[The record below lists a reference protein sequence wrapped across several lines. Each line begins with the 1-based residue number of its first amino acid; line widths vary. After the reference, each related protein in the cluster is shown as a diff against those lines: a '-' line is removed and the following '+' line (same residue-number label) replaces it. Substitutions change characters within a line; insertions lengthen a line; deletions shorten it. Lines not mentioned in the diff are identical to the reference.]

1 MTLIVR
7 DYPPGAQ
14 GLAEGLR
21 TVGELV
27 AQGMRARPILVWARR
42 AMWEA
47 GLPVNA
53 SPSSIAA
60 AIYRKQREDMI
71 FAQDPYGTELMMSA
85 VKLLCLDPEGECIR
99 GGDCDDNVI
108 VLASALMSVGIPVR
122 LIIRRYPKMGQLH
135 LMIEYDADPRKGGAW
150 TCMDATSPD
159 GACFAGYSAEVVAS
173 LEVGPMVVE
182 QSPAQ
187 LLILGQPPLMG
198 AAAPSAA
205 AQTSALSDEQSA
217 VWLRAV
223 SEAKAKL
230 DASIQGLLTATGQL
244 DAVRSDLG
252 MPQYDVAPAGEA
264 LGPSPVQDYAHDF
277 LWTSRAQSAQAKL
290 VQSAMFAS
298 GALGEAIA
306 GTRLLYWK
314 DGDVFVG
321 ALDGDPYGILMK
333 PAPGGGLA
341 ADYVDLST
349 GATTG
354 QVGFGIAPIIVGAI
368 AVVVLSIASAF
379 AVTKL
384 CDYLAGAHRDDAMG
398 KVAAAQ
404 QALVAS
410 GQQTPEQARQFM
422 AAAADMASAP
432 GPNTPRGMGWGELL
446 AAGAVGALTGVVAA
460 VVAPRIYPHVSI
472 GSSAAA

>member
-1 MTLIVR
+1 MTLVAR

-27 AQGMRARPILVWARR
+27 AQGMRARQILVWARR

-53 SPSSIAA
+53 TPSAIAS
-60 AIYRKQREDMI
+60 AIYRKQREDMV

-85 VKLLCLDPEGECIR
+85 VKLLCLDPDGECVR

-122 LIIRRYPKMGQLH
+122 LVIRRYPKMAFLH

-159 GACFAGYSAEVVAS
+159 GSCFAGYSAEVVAS

-182 QSPAQ
+182 QTPAQ
-187 LLILGQPPLMG
+187 LLILGQPPMMG
-198 AAAPSAA
+198 APPAPASTSSLSA
-205 AQTSALSDEQSA
+205 DQSA

-223 SEAKAKL
+223 SDAKAKL

-252 MPQYDVAPAGEA
+252 MPQVDVAPAGEA
-264 LGPSPVQDYAHDF
+264 TGPSPVQDYAHDF
-277 LWTSRAQSAQAKL
+277 LWTQRAQDAQAKL

-298 GALGEAIA
+298 GVLGDALSGA
-306 GTRLLYWK
+306 RLLYWK

-349 GATTG
+349 GASTG

-422 AAAADMASAP
+422 AAASDMVSAP
-432 GPNTPRGMGWGELL
+432 GPNTPRGLGVGELV
-446 AAGAVGALTGVVAA
+446 AAGAVGLLAGIAAA
-460 VVAPRIYPHVSI
+460 VVAPRLYPHLSI
-472 GSSAAA
+472 GGAAAA